1 MDGLDLLECAA
12 RQNDHGPHGLHGAL
26 APRAAAHLAA
36 TKATGVPVGSP
47 PLSSLGPA
55 PELWID
61 TAACLAPASIE
72 TYEWRVRS
80 VVAQTFYYTR
90 ATLAAV
96 CNDASLWAP
105 IRHAWRGTWPADEG
119 VAVCIAVAQ
128 YASGPLLPV
137 EVMLV
142 RQRSAPLGVRWA
154 GIPGSEVG
162 AADIAD
168 MYELHPMYASPR
180 SPPASLEAALESV
193 RDDAARTMHVTRLLL
208 VAPDAGA
215 ACFFLWRLSR
225 AGERFACA
233 ATVRALACRATQ
245 QASEKANEKATE
257 KASERQ
263 AKRQAKRQ
271 TKRRISELSE
281 LSQRHRSGEK
291 MYLAA

>member
-12 RQNDHGPHGLHGAL
+12 RYNSHGPHGPHRGVL

-36 TKATGVPVGSP
+36 IKTTGAACGSP

-55 PELWID
+55 PEVWID
-61 TAACLAPASIE
+61 TAACLAPASIAR
-72 TYEWRVRS
+72 YEWRVRS
-80 VVAQTFYYTR
+80 VIAQTFYYSR
-90 ATLAAV
+90 ATLDAV

-105 IRHAWRGTWPADEG
+105 IRHAWRGAWPADEG
-119 VAVCIAVAQ
+119 VAVCIAVAR

-142 RQRSAPLGVRWA
+142 RQRAAPLGVRWA

-162 AADIAD
+162 AADI
-168 MYELHPMYASPR
+168 YELHPMYASPR

-193 RDDAARTMHVTRLLL
+193 RDGAPRTMHVMRLLL
-208 VAPDAGA
+208 VAPDAGT

-245 QASEKANEKATE
+245 EKIN
-257 KASERQ
+257 
-263 AKRQAKRQ
+263 
-271 TKRRISELSE
+271 
-281 LSQRHRSGEK
+281 
-291 MYLAA
+291 